1 MSQPKALDSESPNAV
16 SALPRRWEQ
25 IGTTSGSHFTPSPLQ
40 GEEERNLWGR
50 RRGGGGVCANIFCNA
65 KQKESRVE
73 LHLKEVEVIN
83 SAADSV
89 KSAFLVAVQLQDK
102 WIRLQSI
109 AGEMQ

>member
-1 MSQPKALDSESPNAV
+1 MQPLRYHGDGNRLEPHLVAISLSVLCKERKKEIYGEGGGEGEGWS
-16 SALPRRWEQ
+16 
-25 IGTTSGSHFTPSPLQ
+25 
-40 GEEERNLWGR
+40 EEEG
-50 RRGGGGVCANIFCNA
+50 ANIFCNA

-73 LHLKEVEVIN
+73 LLLREFEIIN

-109 AGEMQ
+109 AVELQ